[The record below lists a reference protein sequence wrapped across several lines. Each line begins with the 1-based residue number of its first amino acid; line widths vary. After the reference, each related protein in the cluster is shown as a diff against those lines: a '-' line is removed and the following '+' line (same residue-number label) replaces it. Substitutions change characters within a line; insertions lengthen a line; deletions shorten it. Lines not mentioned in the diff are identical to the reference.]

1 MADIDL
7 GTGPK
12 LEGFR
17 VMRRGEDIEEIH
29 ATYMVRVASTEPYI
43 YIAFY
48 AAGMPRPGDP
58 FSHPSIPGVGG
69 TNELIDELRLEEQEE
84 RFGGFDDDG
93 LTIVFVDCIFRRQL
107 ILPRVVSGNSGLQQI
122 TTETLKDGSQA
133 IVEYNGRQ
141 QGGELS
147 VFQPTAGF
155 TIRVTEATDTPE
167 QEAADW
173 VGVVNSSPFLG
184 GATASWMVVDADY
197 EPVLLNSPS
206 YTDRYNFEWRFEYN
220 PDGWE
225 PTAVYKNP
233 ETGDIPADLV
243 DGTGIKTFEYYDR
256 GNLNYLFRTRS
267 F

>member
-7 GTGPK
+7 GIGPQ

-17 VMRRGEDIEEIH
+17 VIRRGEDIEEIH
-29 ATYMVRVASTEPYI
+29 ATYMVRVGASESYI
-43 YIAFY
+43 DVAFY
-48 AAGMPRPGDP
+48 ASGMPRPGDP
-58 FSHPSIPGVGG
+58 FSHPSIPGTGG
-69 TNELIDELRLEEQEE
+69 TNELFDELRLEEQET
-84 RFGGFDDDG
+84 RYGGLDG
-93 LTIVFVDCIFRRQL
+93 TNNMIVFVDCIFRRQL

-133 IVEYNGRQ
+133 VVEYNGRQ

-147 VFQPTAGF
+147 VFSPTAGF
-155 TIRVTEATDTPE
+155 SVRVTEATDTPE

-173 VGVVNSSPFLG
+173 VGAINNAPFLG
-184 GATASWMVVDADY
+184 GATAEWMVVDADY
-197 EPVLLNSPS
+197 EPVLLNSPT
-206 YTDRYNFEWRFEYN
+206 YTDRYNFEWRFERN